1 MSRTTY
7 LLPRAV
13 QLRYVLIAALAFML
27 GTATVVTAASTST
40 NPIFRLGD
48 ATTAANLAA
57 VDGSGQ
63 LHTSDA
69 TAQAKL
75 DSANTALGTANTNL
89 GTINTSVG
97 ATNTAL
103 STANTSLTAAN
114 TALGGA
120 NTTLGQINTQL
131 GKLTFDGSGNL
142 NTAVS
147 NLPAVTGGVTVIAL
161 ATKPAIA
168 SGNAAEW
175 TGVDVSAC
183 RSFSVAVKSTGTGST
198 TPPSNMHIYIQA
210 DPGFGV
216 EVDVHERQGT
226 PISSGPSDLGFPTQ
240 PGTSE
245 PLYATTIGFYAY
257 NNDGSAHDMTA
268 AVYCQH

>member
-7 LLPRAV
+7 LLPRAL

-27 GTATVVTAASTST
+27 GTATVVTAATTSTS
-40 NPIFRLGD
+40 PIFRLGD
-48 ATTAANLAA
+48 ATSANLAA

-103 STANTSLTAAN
+103 GTANASLTSAN

-131 GKLTFDGSGNL
+131 GKLTFDGTGNL

-161 ATKPAIA
+161 ATQTAIA

-175 TGVDVSAC
+175 DGVDVSGC
-183 RSFSVAVKSTGTGST
+183 RSFSVAVKSIGNGLT
-198 TPPSNMHIYIQA
+198 TPPSNMHIYIQGG
-210 DPGFGV
+210 PGEGV
-216 EVDVHERQGT
+216 EVDVHERSGT
-226 PISSGPSDLGFPTQ
+226 PISNGPSDFGFPTQ
-240 PGTSE
+240 PGTNE
-245 PLYATTIGFYAY
+245 PFYATSIGFYAK
-257 NNDGSAHDMTA
+257 NNDGSAHDMA
-268 AVYCQH
+268 AQVFCSH